1 VLVMQVEVELSQ
13 RRACGLMELYRA
25 TCRYRRRRGED
36 QPLRMRLRELAE
48 ARRRFGYR
56 RLQVLLQRE
65 GWQVNHKRIYRL
77 YVEEKLSL
85 RRKRGRKRNR
95 VRQPLPEAVAANQV
109 WSVDFMT
116 DALSSG
122 RRFRTLNIV
131 DDYTRE
137 CLAIEVDTSLGGVR
151 VVRVLKELKQRRGLP
166 RQIRSDNGPEFVS
179 RAVDQ
184 WAYEQGLQWHTI
196 QPGRPMEN
204 GYVESFNG
212 RFRDECLN
220 ENWFSDLADARDKIT
235 QWKRDYNETRPHSS
249 LQYRTPVE
257 FAAQAAGFCRNEVG
271 QEASNAG
278 PLPPH
283 PHPRCRERHG
293 GRTETGESLIIP
305 GLKMGG
311 RSHVVA
317 GAVGLPRLISI
328 PKGQNDFTSLNV
340 ARRNRSRA
348 RNNERVKKIREPE
361 QQKKKCVC
369 SSHNKGCNCKKDKNG
384 KKIAKKTTRPVRLPR
399 QATDCMRGPA
409 EQSSYSADK
418 TGLYR
423 SRPRA
428 CRSHI
433 GHDLDCHFREE
444 I

>member
-1 VLVMQVEVELSQ
+1 MVSPQTRREAVLVMQVEVELSQ

-65 GWQVNHKRIYRL
+65 GWQVNHKRVYRL
-77 YVEEKLSL
+77 YVEEKLAL
-85 RRKRGRKRNR
+85 RRKRGRKRST
-95 VRQPLPEAVAANQV
+95 VRQPLPEAVAADQV

-137 CLAIEVDTSLGGVR
+137 CLAIEVDTSLGGMR
-151 VVRVLKELKQRRGLP
+151 VVRVLEELKQRRGLP

-220 ENWFSDLADARDKIT
+220 ENWFSDLADAREKIA
-235 QWKRDYNETRPHSS
+235 QWKQDYNEARPHSS

-257 FAAQAAGFCRNEVG
+257 FAAQAAGFYRNEVG
-271 QEASNAG
+271 
-278 PLPPH
+278 
-283 PHPRCRERHG
+283 
-293 GRTETGESLIIP
+293 RTKTGESLIIR

-311 RSHVVA
+311 RSNAYLWGTGCLANCVATVV
-317 GAVGLPRLISI
+317 
-328 PKGQNDFTSLNV
+328 D
-340 ARRNRSRA
+340 
-348 RNNERVKKIREPE
+348 
-361 QQKKKCVC
+361 
-369 SSHNKGCNCKKDKNG
+369 
-384 KKIAKKTTRPVRLPR
+384 
-399 QATDCMRGPA
+399 
-409 EQSSYSADK
+409 
-418 TGLYR
+418 
-423 SRPRA
+423 
-428 CRSHI
+428 
-433 GHDLDCHFREE
+433 
-444 I
+444 